1 MNARSHLWEKPRKS
15 PCGSYRHHPG
25 KIFPMS
31 DLRTVPK
38 HTALLIGLMIFGLFF
53 GAGNLIFPVELGRL
67 AGHSAPITGAG
78 FLVTAVGIP
87 IVAIISSAV
96 SGCSSVHGMTSRVS
110 SQYAT
115 IFTCL
120 LYLTIGPA
128 FAIPRTATVSYE
140 VGVAPFIQGHG
151 PALPIFTIVFFA
163 MTLVAALKP
172 GKLMDWVGRYLTP
185 LFLALLAILIV
196 ATLIHPMPTVANRPP
211 QPPYDHQPFMH
222 GFLDGYNTMDAL
234 ASLAFAIVIIEAI
247 NQRGLTGRRDVT
259 HITIRAGLVATI
271 PLTLVYVSLAWLG
284 RTSAL
289 VVPNAANGGVVLAG
303 VSRHYYGTAGQVL
316 IAAIV
321 LVACLKTAIGLV
333 VACAE
338 IFRRMFPAGPSVR
351 SWVVIFSVAS
361 AIIANAGLT
370 TIIAWS
376 TPVLMFLYPLA
387 ITAIILGLLDPW
399 LGASRLPHRIMT
411 GCVALAALPD
421 LVRALPIQGSETR
434 AITHVADMV
443 LPWASDGL
451 GWGLP
456 AVIGLAAG
464 WGASLIVGRP
474 RRWGTSS

>member
-1 MNARSHLWEKPRKS
+1 
-15 PCGSYRHHPG
+15 
-25 KIFPMS
+25 MS

-67 AGHSAPITGAG
+67 AGHSAPVTAAG

-247 NQRGLTGRRDVT
+247 NQRGSTGRHDVT

-284 RTSAL
+284 RTSTL

-303 VSRHYYGTAGQVL
+303 VSRHYYGRAGQVL

-411 GCVALAALPD
+411 GCVVLAALPD
-421 LVRALPIQGSETR
+421 LVRALPIQGSGTR

-456 AVIGLAAG
+456 AIIGLAAG
-464 WGASLIVGRP
+464 WGASLILGRP

>member
-1 MNARSHLWEKPRKS
+1 
-15 PCGSYRHHPG
+15 
-25 KIFPMS
+25 
-31 DLRTVPK
+31 
-38 HTALLIGLMIFGLFF
+38 
-53 GAGNLIFPVELGRL
+53 
-67 AGHSAPITGAG
+67 
-78 FLVTAVGIP
+78 
-87 IVAIISSAV
+87 
-96 SGCSSVHGMTSRVS
+96 
-110 SQYAT
+110 
-115 IFTCL
+115 
-120 LYLTIGPA
+120 
-128 FAIPRTATVSYE
+128 
-140 VGVAPFIQGHG
+140 
-151 PALPIFTIVFFA
+151 
-163 MTLVAALKP
+163 VAALKP

-247 NQRGLTGRRDVT
+247 NQRGSTGRHDVT

-284 RTSAL
+284 RTSTL

-411 GCVALAALPD
+411 GCVVLAALPD
-421 LVRALPIQGSETR
+421 LVRALPIQGSGTR

-456 AVIGLAAG
+456 AIIGLAAG
-464 WGASLIVGRP
+464 WGASLILGRP

>member
-110 SQYAT
+110 PHYAT

-303 VSRHYYGTAGQVL
+303 ASRHYYGTAGQVL

>member
-1 MNARSHLWEKPRKS
+1 
-15 PCGSYRHHPG
+15 
-25 KIFPMS
+25 
-31 DLRTVPK
+31 
-38 HTALLIGLMIFGLFF
+38 MIFGLFF

-67 AGHSAPITGAG
+67 AGHSAPVTAAG

-120 LYLTIGPA
+120 LYL
-128 FAIPRTATVSYE
+128 RTATVSYE

-247 NQRGLTGRRDVT
+247 NQRGSTGRRDVT

-284 RTSAL
+284 RTSTL

-387 ITAIILGLLDPW
+387 ITAIILGLLEAW

-411 GCVALAALPD
+411 GCVVLAALPD
-421 LVRALPIQGSETR
+421 LVRALPIQGSGTR

-456 AVIGLAAG
+456 AIIGLAAG
-464 WGASLIVGRP
+464 WGASLILGRP

>member
-1 MNARSHLWEKPRKS
+1 
-15 PCGSYRHHPG
+15 
-25 KIFPMS
+25 MS
-31 DLRTVPK
+31 DLRTAPT
-38 HTALLIGLMIFGLFF
+38 HTALLIGLMTFGLFF

-67 AGHSAPITGAG
+67 AGPNATVTGAG

-96 SGCSSVHGMTSRVS
+96 SGCSSVHDMTSRVS
-110 SQYAT
+110 PTYAT

-140 VGVAPFIQGHG
+140 VGVAPVLHSDGV
-151 PALPIFTIVFFA
+151 ALPIFTVAFFTLA
-163 MTLVAALKP
+163 LVAALKP

-185 LFLALLAILIV
+185 LFLALLAILIA
-196 ATLIHPMPTVANRPP
+196 ATLIYPMPTTARPP
-211 QPPYDHQPFMH
+211 EPPYDHQVFMR

-234 ASLAFAIVIIEAI
+234 ASLAFAIVIVEAI
-247 NQRGLTGRRDVT
+247 NRRGLTSRHDVT
-259 HITIRAGLVATI
+259 RMTIRAGLIAAI

-284 RTSAL
+284 RTSTVA
-289 VVPNAANGGVVLAG
+289 VPHADNGGAVLAG
-303 VSRHYYGTAGQVL
+303 VSRHYYGAAGQAL

-321 LVACLKTAIGLV
+321 LVACLKTAIGLI

-351 SWVVIFSVAS
+351 LWVVIFSVGS
-361 AIIANAGLT
+361 AVIANAGLT

-387 ITAIILGLLDPW
+387 ITTIILGLLDPW
-399 LGASRLPHRIMT
+399 LGSSRIPHRVMT
-411 GCVALAALPD
+411 GCVVLAALPD
-421 LVRALPIQGSETR
+421 LARSLPVQGAATR
-434 AITHVADMV
+434 AMTRAADAI

-451 GWGLP
+451 GWALP
-456 AVIGLAAG
+456 AIIGLAVG
-464 WGASLIVGRP
+464 WAVSLVSGRS

>member
-1 MNARSHLWEKPRKS
+1 
-15 PCGSYRHHPG
+15 
-25 KIFPMS
+25 MS

-67 AGHSAPITGAG
+67 AGHSAPVTAAG

-456 AVIGLAAG
+456 AIIGLAAG
-464 WGASLIVGRP
+464 WGASLILGRP

>member
-110 SQYAT
+110 PHYAT

-222 GFLDGYNTMDAL
+222 GFLHGYNTMDAL

>member
-1 MNARSHLWEKPRKS
+1 
-15 PCGSYRHHPG
+15 
-25 KIFPMS
+25 
-31 DLRTVPK
+31 
-38 HTALLIGLMIFGLFF
+38 MIFGLFF

-110 SQYAT
+110 PHSAT

-128 FAIPRTATVSYE
+128 FAIPSTATVSYE
-140 VGVAPFIQGHG
+140 VGVAPFIQDHG
-151 PALPIFTIVFFA
+151 PALPIFTIVFFT

-196 ATLIHPMPTVANRPP
+196 ATLIHPMPTVATRPP

-222 GFLDGYNTMDAL
+222 GFLAGYNTMDAL

-247 NQRGLTGRRDVT
+247 NQRGSTGRRDVT

-289 VVPNAANGGVVLAG
+289 VGPNAANGGVVLAG

-321 LVACLKTAIGLV
+321 LGACLKTAIGLV

-370 TIIAWS
+370 AIIAWS

-421 LVRALPIQGSETR
+421 LVRALPIQGSGTR

-443 LPWASDGL
+443 LPWASDGR
-451 GWGLP
+451 GGGLP

-464 WGASLIVGRP
+464 WGASLILGRP

>member
-1 MNARSHLWEKPRKS
+1 
-15 PCGSYRHHPG
+15 
-25 KIFPMS
+25 MS

-38 HTALLIGLMIFGLFF
+38 RTALLIGLMIFGLFF

-67 AGHSAPITGAG
+67 AGHSAPVTAAG

-196 ATLIHPMPTVANRPP
+196 APLIHPMPTVANRPP

-247 NQRGLTGRRDVT
+247 NQRGSTGRRDVT

-284 RTSAL
+284 RTSTL

-370 TIIAWS
+370 TVS
-376 TPVLMFLYPLA
+376 YTHLTLPTTPYV
-387 ITAIILGLLDPW
+387 
-399 LGASRLPHRIMT
+399 
-411 GCVALAALPD
+411 
-421 LVRALPIQGSETR
+421 
-434 AITHVADMV
+434 
-443 LPWASDGL
+443 
-451 GWGLP
+451 
-456 AVIGLAAG
+456 
-464 WGASLIVGRP
+464 
-474 RRWGTSS
+474 

>member
-53 GAGNLIFPVELGRL
+53 GAGNLIFPVKLGRL

-110 SQYAT
+110 PHYAT

>member
-1 MNARSHLWEKPRKS
+1 
-15 PCGSYRHHPG
+15 
-25 KIFPMS
+25 
-31 DLRTVPK
+31 
-38 HTALLIGLMIFGLFF
+38 MIFGLFF

-67 AGHSAPITGAG
+67 AGHSAPVTAAG

-196 ATLIHPMPTVANRPP
+196 ATLFHPMPTVANRPP

-222 GFLDGYNTMDAL
+222 GFLDGYNPMDAL

-247 NQRGLTGRRDVT
+247 NQRGSTGRRDVT
-259 HITIRAGLVATI
+259 HITIRAGLVGTI

-284 RTSAL
+284 RTSTL
-289 VVPNAANGGVVLAG
+289 VVPNAANGGVVLAR

-370 TIIAWS
+370 AIIAWS

-387 ITAIILGLLDPW
+387 ITAIILWLLDPW

-411 GCVALAALPD
+411 GCVVLAALPD
-421 LVRALPIQGSETR
+421 LVRALPIQGSGTR
-434 AITHVADMV
+434 AITPVADMV

-456 AVIGLAAG
+456 AIIGLAAG
-464 WGASLIVGRP
+464 WGASLILGRP